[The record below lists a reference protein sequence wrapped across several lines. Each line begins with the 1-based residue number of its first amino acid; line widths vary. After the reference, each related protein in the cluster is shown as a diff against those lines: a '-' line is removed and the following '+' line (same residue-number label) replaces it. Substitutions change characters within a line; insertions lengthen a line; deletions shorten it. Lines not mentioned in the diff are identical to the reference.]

1 MLFPIMSIEQ
11 DGIEYG
17 IAQDLIDAGVAPEDV
32 VSFFQTSSQERENML
47 IAA

>member
-1 MLFPIMSIEQ
+1 
-11 DGIEYG
+11 
-17 IAQDLIDAGVAPEDV
+17 LIDAGVAPEDV